1 MSLRGRPFEKI
12 SLFLKFCS
20 HTS

>member
-1 MSLRGRPFEKI
+1 MSLKGRPFEKI

-20 HTS
+20 HTF

>member
-1 MSLRGRPFEKI
+1 MSLRGRPFDKI